1 MFLFLLN
8 GPLSS
13 CLKPHFQNEIKVKAI
28 HMKMFFNSHAGKTD
42 FHKKNF
48 ALGLDLK
55 ARVFGTRNWPT
66 NKRSHFL
73 LRGREREREGF
84 LYIINGQCLLIIYFG
99 DRFCRVHKIIF
110 YQPVDPKK
118 PCCRHICWN
127 NCFIYR

>member
-28 HMKMFFNSHAGKTD
+28 HMKMFFNSHACKTD

-73 LRGREREREGF
+73 LRGRDRERGVS
-84 LYIINGQCLLIIYFG
+84 LH
-99 DRFCRVHKIIF
+99 HKWTMFTNNIF
-110 YQPVDPKK
+110 RGSILS
-118 PCCRHICWN
+118 CA
-127 NCFIYR
+127 

>member
-48 ALGLDLK
+48 C
-55 ARVFGTRNWPT
+55 TWPRFERKSFW
-66 NKRSHFL
+66 NSELAYKQKKSLLIKRK
-73 LRGREREREGF
+73 RERERGVS
-84 LYIINGQCLLIIYFG
+84 LH
-99 DRFCRVHKIIF
+99 HKWTMFTNNIF
-110 YQPVDPKK
+110 RGSILS
-118 PCCRHICWN
+118 CA
-127 NCFIYR
+127 